1 MEQDFEQNTPEYRT
15 LRYQAESRLQ
25 QIEAM
30 KELLNDAEKETS
42 SRRYLIGTALYDILR
57 HPLHPLRPMQKII
70 ECIQEAMRSRRPK
83 ANPRHLE
90 TSLSH
95 PETSPSRP
103 QTNPGHHPEASPEQT
118 CSNRPQRTWLIKCPA
133 PVRDNTTWGDYHFCV
148 SLADALQRQGE
159 RAEIELREEW
169 NSGREERNSGRE
181 KMNSGREEWNSN
193 QEERNSGR
201 EADIVLVL
209 RGMHRYEPERRDGTF
224 YVMWNISHP
233 DDIPDEEYNLYDLVF
248 VASDYYAEVL
258 SQRLTVPVFP
268 LLQCTDTR
276 RFYIAEEEKA
286 LRKEG
291 LVFVGNGREDG
302 RFCVNWAAACGAPLR
317 IYGDYWKWYLRDS
330 SRFVAAKSI
339 SNTDIRALYV
349 RAKAT
354 LNDHH
359 PSMKGYQFINNR
371 VFDALAC
378 GLPVI
383 SDGFDELRSLFP
395 DEILYYH
402 DRDSFLHCLNE
413 LDQNYEAI
421 LQKTLRAGE
430 RVRREFTFEDRAAAL
445 IRTVNRFSNTEH
457 GYS

>member
-42 SRRYLIGTALYDILR
+42 SHRYLIGTALYDILR
-57 HPLHPLRPMQKII
+57 HPLHPLRPMQKITG
-70 ECIQEAMRSRRPK
+70 CIRTAMRSR
-83 ANPRHLE
+83 
-90 TSLSH
+90 H
-95 PETSPSRP
+95 PESSPQPAPPAQAPSQQAPSQPAP
-103 QTNPGHHPEASPEQT
+103 QQQGPSQQAPQDQAPQEQGPEQAGI
-118 CSNRPQRTWLIKCPA
+118 SQPQRTWLIKCPA

-169 NSGREERNSGRE
+169 NSS
-181 KMNSGREEWNSN
+181 REEWNSN

-258 SQRLTVPVFP
+258 SRRLTVPVFP

-276 RFYIAEEEKA
+276 RFYITEEEKA
-286 LRKEG
+286 LRRED
-291 LVFVGNGREDG
+291 LIFVGNGREDG
-302 RFCVNWAAACGAPLR
+302 RLCVNWAAACGAPLKL
-317 IYGDYWKWYLRDS
+317 YGDYWKWYLRDS
-330 SRFVAAKSI
+330 AKFVVAKSI
-339 SNTDIRALYV
+339 ANTDIRALYV

-430 RVRREFTFEDRAAAL
+430 RVRREFTFDARASAL